1 MRPSDGYQ
9 IAAYVHSRQMTA
21 LEDRVQAHPNLTW
34 PRLASLSIDN
44 AHTPL
49 TDRALQRFVDSFE
62 PDLPNPPQ
70 SDASISSFHSQGKS
84 SQYKI
89 ASSMTSL
96 ESDGDID
103 LSAINQFTQDNLNQQ
118 LIISLKEQMRIHD
131 LNFPNTSNLSRSV
144 RNVEQTGCRH
154 SCKCRCHNRV
164 SSPRI
169 LRHVIGWLYVDISA
183 ACHLETC
190 LSDGLSQYRMKYLF
204 PTWFLYKRLDVM
216 LFSHK
221 GFFTLRFY
229 LHKRFPIGDDL
240 FKYAQVGD
248 TDGIR
253 NLFKQRPVSP
263 MDQTESGATAL
274 HLAFASRQIT
284 VCKFL
289 LAAGADP
296 LMEDDFNRTPLEYA
310 AYSSLVELSIPVAN
324 ILKNVKGIIRGDS
337 NSTTECLIIKK
348 SMMELKAFAH
358 EVEDK
363 DRVANLSNMV
373 GKAFLEAACKIELE
387 HVRQETTK
395 STSGYA
401 ENRSCFGRL
410 SSNLTKCMYTTILD
424 GGSKW
429 WSSSILSTLSK
440 CGFPLFEALFEL
452 YGTLEI
458 FDSLR
463 DHALQCERPLREG
476 FRRLRWDCVCDSKY
490 RPYHRLY
497 THISILTRTVA

>member
-21 LEDRVQAHPNLTW
+21 LEDRVRALRNRAW
-34 PRLASLSIDN
+34 PRLASSSIDK

-49 TDRALQRFVDSFE
+49 TQSALQQFVNSFE

-70 SDASISSFHSQGKS
+70 YNASISSFHSQGES
-84 SQYKI
+84 SQSKF

-169 LRHVIGWLYVDISA
+169 LSHVIGWLYVDISA

-190 LSDGLSQYRMKYLF
+190 LSNGLSQYRMKYCF
-204 PTWFLYKRLDVM
+204 PTWFLYRRLDVM
-216 LFSHK
+216 LFPHK
-221 GFFTLRFY
+221 GFLI
-229 LHKRFPIGDDL
+229 LHLLNRFPPGHDL
-240 FKYAQVGD
+240 FEYAQVGN

-253 NLFKQRPVSP
+253 NLFAQRLVSP
-263 MDQTESGATAL
+263 MDQTGSGATAL

-289 LAAGADP
+289 LDAGANP
-296 LMEDDFNRTPLEYA
+296 LLEDDFNRTPLEYA
-310 AYSSLVELSIPVAN
+310 AYSSLVKLSIPVAN
-324 ILKNVKGIIRGDS
+324 ILKNVKGIIKGDS
-337 NSTTECLIIKK
+337 NSTTECLIIKE
-348 SMMELKAFAH
+348 SMMELEEFAH
-358 EVEDK
+358 EVGDK
-363 DRVANLSNMV
+363 DRVTNLSNMV
-373 GKAFLEAACKIELE
+373 GKAFLEAACEIERE
-387 HVRQETTK
+387 HVRQETAW
-395 STSGYA
+395 SISEYV
-401 ENRSCFGRL
+401 ENAWHLGRL
-410 SSNLTKCMYTTILD
+410 SSNLTKYMYTTIFD
-424 GGSKW
+424 EGSKW
-429 WSSSILSTLSK
+429 WFSSILPALSK
-440 CGFPLFEALFEL
+440 CGFPLSEAYVGLCETIKIL
-452 YGTLEI
+452 
-458 FDSLR
+458 DSLP
-463 DHALQCERPLREG
+463 DHALRCERPLKEG
-476 FRRLRWDCVCDSKY
+476 FTRLRWDCVCD
-490 RPYHRLY
+490 L
-497 THISILTRTVA
+497 